1 MKRYEQYFKVINS
14 IGSEILSKESR
25 VIETV
30 AKAMAVA
37 LKNQK
42 QLFLFGCGHSHIL
55 VEEAFYRAG
64 GLVPVTPIFDTALM
78 LHDGAVYN
86 DILER
91 TGASSATISRVNRS
105 LNYGTGAYS
114 QVFARLKDK

>member
-37 LKNQK
+37 LKIRNSCFC
-42 QLFLFGCGHSHIL
+42 LG
-55 VEEAFYRAG
+55 AG
-64 GLVPVTPIFDTALM
+64 IPI
-78 LHDGAVYN
+78 
-86 DILER
+86 
-91 TGASSATISRVNRS
+91 SW
-105 LNYGTGAYS
+105 
-114 QVFARLKDK
+114 